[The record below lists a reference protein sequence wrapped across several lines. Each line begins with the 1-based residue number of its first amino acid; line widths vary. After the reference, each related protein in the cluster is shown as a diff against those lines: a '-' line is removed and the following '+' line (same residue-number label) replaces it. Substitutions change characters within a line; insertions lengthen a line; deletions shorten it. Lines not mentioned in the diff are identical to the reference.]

1 MFIKQ
6 RNNPEPFNIVPS
18 SLQAIPEEIEA
29 LREIW
34 KNEIVNFLEALSE
47 VRHLLEPHISL
58 VLEKLESIVD
68 PDELSEYCF
77 PTLEGARATPIATD
91 IDIAIH
97 AANLEVLDEYP
108 NGKSQVQAFKFMRKL
123 YEPYR
128 NHEFENWR
136 NRYFK
141 S

>member
-1 MFIKQ
+1 MLFTHK
-6 RNNPEPFNIVPS
+6 NNPEPINVVPS
-18 SLQAIPEEIEA
+18 SLPAIPEEIEA

-47 VRHLLEPHISL
+47 VRHLLEPHISV

-68 PDELSEYCF
+68 SDELSEYCF
-77 PTLEGARATPIATD
+77 PRAEGARATPIATD

-97 AANLEVLDEYP
+97 AANLDVFEEHPTGRSRVE
-108 NGKSQVQAFKFMRKL
+108 AFKFMQRL
-123 YEPYR
+123 YQPYR

-136 NRYFK
+136 NKYAK